1 MDKILCEK
9 HDFIAEEHT
18 AEGRGLGYAV
28 LGLSNSRALAIDYEG
43 ITDLGDFQAVQ
54 SATPENPV
62 VYGFVSWAEL
72 LEMLDKFRA
81 EQMN

>member
-1 MDKILCEK
+1 MDEVFCTA
-9 HDFIAEEHT
+9 HDFIADEHAQDGT
-18 AEGRGLGYAV
+18 PLGHVV
-28 LGLSNSRALAIDYEG
+28 LELSNTRALAIDYEG
-43 ITDLGDFQAVQ
+43 ITDLGDFHAIQ

-62 VYGFVSWAEL
+62 VYGFISWAEL